1 MSPNRMIV
9 EVAVVG
15 CLAAA
20 MMSGASAQE
29 RDNIGGHVTAR
40 ADGNHMRATSQLNGA
55 PRQGGSHYTTV
66 GGMGEASVR
75 ENRGF
80 TAGRVVEGERR
91 FARVGSETRYGLRSD
106 RREFGRTAVENGS
119 SWRGDRLA
127 YSDRGIGMGVVAEDY
142 RYDPMPHY
150 AYYPRPVYA
159 YAPGYDAGYSVDPY
173 YEYAPR
179 YNVPYYEEGPEIGVD
194 IGPVGIG
201 IGPDWGRW

>member
-40 ADGNHMRATSQLNGA
+40 ADGSHMRATSQLNRA

-75 ENRGF
+75 DNRAF
-80 TAGRVVEGERR
+80 TAGQSSKENGVSHVLDPRPGTAGAVIAESL
-91 FARVGSETRYGLRSD
+91 AALPS
-106 RREFGRTAVENGS
+106 RTAVPGAVTA
-119 SWRGDRLA
+119 WPTATVALA
-127 YSDRGIGMGVVAEDY
+127 WA
-142 RYDPMPHY
+142 
-150 AYYPRPVYA
+150 
-159 YAPGYDAGYSVDPY
+159 
-173 YEYAPR
+173 
-179 YNVPYYEEGPEIGVD
+179 
-194 IGPVGIG
+194 
-201 IGPDWGRW
+201 